1 MTGKVIFITGAS
13 TGIGRA
19 AANRFAAAGA
29 TVIGTSRWPWR
40 YPTPSWC
47 VLIQCIQLALLCL
60 LQACKACYKYFCTVV
75 EEMLRTV
82 HQ

>member
-1 MTGKVIFITGAS
+1 MYCNSLAQYYTNSFRHVQNMTGKVIFITGAS

-40 YPTPSWC
+40 YPTPSW
-47 VLIQCIQLALLCL
+47 
-60 LQACKACYKYFCTVV
+60 
-75 EEMLRTV
+75 
-82 HQ
+82 